1 MVASAL
7 RNNFER
13 KLHMPVT
20 ETQPAP
26 AKTALKG
33 AEYIAEFLIQQKVPY
48 IFGVCGHGILGL
60 LDGLFDRQDE
70 IKTISV
76 HHEAVAGFMAEAY
89 FRITHKPVATYTSC
103 GPGSANL
110 ILAIAA
116 AFADSSAMLNITG
129 NVPTGQW
136 NRGPFQETGKY
147 FQGDFVSAIRPY
159 VKRSFQPTRPEMLP
173 LALRQAFA
181 LMTNGRP
188 GPVNIDVP
196 LNVFVERVT
205 ESAAQ
210 LESEWPAAEW
220 TKPAADPAVVDKAMR
235 LLQSAKRPVIVVGHG
250 LELSSAEAELLMV
263 AEAFQ
268 IPVATTPFGKGVF
281 DPRHSLSLGPT
292 GRNGSYM
299 ANAACRNADV
309 ILALGTRF
317 DDRATSAWLPG
328 FTYNIPAS
336 KLIHVDID
344 PTEIGR
350 NYQPELGIISDAKV
364 FLQQLLAARRGDMDS
379 SRSAWL
385 ERIDGWR
392 KRWEEATVPPRSSDA
407 IPIMPQRAVAELR
420 KVVPA
425 DGIVLADVGVHHNW
439 MVAEFEAWKTRTFLQ
454 TWGFA
459 SMGFAVAGA
468 LGAKLAAPNR
478 PVVALCGDGSFMM
491 NSSAVLT
498 AVEYEIPVV
507 WMVWNN
513 FGYGSIRDQQRGY
526 FGSDREIATS
536 FTDANGSLF
545 SADYAMLGRSMGA
558 AGHLVEKPADLA
570 PQLEAAMASGRPTVL
585 DVRIDRDVRPLASG
599 SWDLPPLPHPM
610 PNFGWGQDDE

>member
-1 MVASAL
+1 MANSEVQTARVKPAS
-7 RNNFER
+7 
-13 KLHMPVT
+13 
-20 ETQPAP
+20 
-26 AKTALKG
+26 KG
-33 AEYIAEFLIQQKVPY
+33 AAYIADFLVQQKVPY
-48 IFGVCGHGILGL
+48 VFGVCGHGILGL
-60 LDGLFDRQDE
+60 LDGLFDRQEE

-76 HHEAVAGFMAEAY
+76 HHESAAGFMAEAY
-89 FRITHKPVATYTSC
+89 YRITQKPVATYTSC

-147 FQGDFVSAIRPY
+147 FQGDFVNVLRPY
-159 VKRSFQPTRPEMLP
+159 VKRSFQPTRADMLP

-196 LNVFVERVT
+196 LNVFVELVD
-205 ESAAQ
+205 ESAA
-210 LESEWPAAEW
+210 EPDNHWPTTEWSRPA
-220 TKPAADPAVVDKAMR
+220 PDPASVDEAVR
-235 LLQSAKRPVIVVGHG
+235 LLRRAERPVIVAGHG
-250 LELSSAEAELLMV
+250 VELSGAEPELLMF
-263 AEAFQ
+263 AEAMQ

-328 FTYNIPAS
+328 FTYSIPPT

-344 PTEIGR
+344 ATEIGR
-350 NYQPELGIISDAKV
+350 NFRPEIGVISDAKL
-364 FLQQLLAARRGDMDS
+364 FLQQILAANRAEADGG
-379 SRSAWL
+379 RSAWL
-385 ERIDGWR
+385 ERIAVWR
-392 KRWEEATVPPRSSDA
+392 GRWDDATVAPRTSDA
-407 IPIMPQRAVAELR
+407 IPIRPERAVADLR
-420 KVVPA
+420 RVVPA
-425 DGIVLADVGVHHNW
+425 DGIVLADVGIHHNW
-439 MVAEFEAWKTRTFLQ
+439 LVSEYEAWKTRTFLQ

-468 LGAKLAAPNR
+468 VGAKLAAPEQ
-478 PVVALCGDGSFMM
+478 PVVSLCGDGAFMM
-491 NSSAVLT
+491 NASAVLT
-498 AVEYEIPVV
+498 AVEYGIPVV

-513 FGYGSIRDQQRGY
+513 FGYCAIRDQQRGY
-526 FGSDREIATS
+526 FGSNRELATS
-536 FTDANGSLF
+536 FNDVNGNLF
-545 SADYAMLGRSMGA
+545 SADYAMMARSMGA
-558 AGHLVEKPADLA
+558 VGETVEKPAELA
-570 PQLEAAMASGRPTVL
+570 PRLEAAIASGRPTVL
-585 DVRIDRDVRPLASG
+585 DVRIDREIRPLATG
-599 SWDLPPLPHPM
+599 SWDLPPIAHPM
-610 PNFGWGQDDE
+610 PNFGWGEDE